1 MKNVEFL
8 NFPIPKVKIKFDDIV
23 IYTKDDKNLGP
34 YVAYDIPEGKEYEC
48 ELFLLAMNTIYQLI
62 KTD

>member
-8 NFPIPKVKIKFDDIV
+8 NFPIPKVNVKFDDIV
-23 IYTKDDKNLGP
+23 IYTRDDKNLGP
-34 YVAYDIPEGKEYEC
+34 YVAFDIPEGKEYEA
-48 ELFLLAMNTIYQLI
+48 ELFLRAMNTIYQLL

>member
-1 MKNVEFL
+1 MKQVEFL

-23 IYTKDDKNLGP
+23 IFTKDDKNLGP
-34 YVAYDIPEGKEYEC
+34 YVAFDIPEGKEYEA
-48 ELFLLAMNTIYQLI
+48 ELFLRAMNTIYQLL